1 MKKLSLLV
9 LTMAFVFTISL
20 VEVYA
25 ETTTITTDGTGQA
38 GDVLIASGTFSGQTA
53 DLTFTPSANVAVSF
67 STSTATNA
75 QNYTVSAGH
84 LNGDKQYALASSG
97 GGVYWLAKDAG
108 TAALAVPPT
117 INAAG
122 VADWETGGYAAMQ

>member
-53 DLTFTPSANVAVSF
+53 DLTFTPSSNVAVSF
-67 STSTATNA
+67 NTSTATDA
-75 QNYTVSAGH
+75 QSYTVSAGH

-97 GGVYWLAKDAG
+97 GGVYWIVKIAG
-108 TAALAVPPT
+108 TATLTVVPAPTTAGAVT
-117 INAAG
+117 WGNF
-122 VADWETGGYAAMQ
+122 AD

>member
-9 LTMAFVFTISL
+9 LTMAFVFTVSV

-25 ETTTITTDGTGQA
+25 ATTITADGTGQD

-53 DLTFTPSANVAVSF
+53 DLTFTPSTNVAVSF

-97 GGVYWLAKDAG
+97 GGVYWIAKAAG
-108 TAALAVPPT
+108 TATLTVPLT
-117 INAAG
+117 IDAAG
-122 VADWETGGYAAMQ
+122 AVTTTGWAAMQ

>member
-9 LTMAFVFTISL
+9 LTMAFVFTVSV

-25 ETTTITTDGTGQA
+25 ATTITADGTGQD

-53 DLTFTPSANVAVSF
+53 DLTFTPSTNVAVSF

-97 GGVYWLAKDAG
+97 GGVYWIAKAAG
-108 TAALAVPPT
+108 TATLTVPLT
-117 INAAG
+117 IDAAG
-122 VADWETGGYAAMQ
+122 AVTTTGWTGM